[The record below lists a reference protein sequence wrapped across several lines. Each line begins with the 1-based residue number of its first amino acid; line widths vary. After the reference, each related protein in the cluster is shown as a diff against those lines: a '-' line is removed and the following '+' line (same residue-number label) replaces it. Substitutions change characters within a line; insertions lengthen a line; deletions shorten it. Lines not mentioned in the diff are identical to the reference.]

1 MTVNPDQRILIVI
14 PAYNAA
20 RHLNELVERIIR
32 SVPKL
37 DILIVNDGS
46 TDDTAEILA
55 TLPVRHLSLVQNS
68 GKGAALL
75 AGFDY
80 ARRNNYTAVLTLDA
94 DLQHA
99 PEEIPRLL
107 RKYSTQVIVIGA
119 RKVTQSSMPLQ
130 RKLSNSVTSLIISI
144 FSGQCVRD
152 SQSGFRL
159 FPISLLDNLD
169 LKCSDYD
176 LESEL
181 LFKSGAAG
189 IEIVE
194 VAVSTIYRQANS
206 HISPVPDILRF
217 IRQIW
222 NRLWM

>member
-1 MTVNPDQRILIVI
+1 MTANPERRILIIV

-20 RHLNELVERIIR
+20 LHLEELVERTIR
-32 SVPKL
+32 SAPKL

-46 TDDTAEILA
+46 TDETAAILA
-55 TLPVRHLSLVQNS
+55 TLPVRHLSLLQNS
-68 GKGAALL
+68 GKGTALL

-99 PEEIPRLL
+99 PEEIPLLL
-107 RKYSTQVIVIGA
+107 RQHTAQRIVIGA
-119 RKVTQSSMPLQ
+119 RKIRRSSMPYQ
-130 RKLSNSVTSLIISI
+130 RKLSNSITSLIISI

-159 FPISLLDNLD
+159 IPISLLNKLD
-169 LKCSDYD
+169 LKCGDYD

-181 LFKSGAAG
+181 LFKAGAAG
-189 IEIVE
+189 IEIVD
-194 VAVSTIYRQANS
+194 VNVSTIYRQAYS
-206 HISPVPDILRF
+206 HISPLPDILRF